1 MSAHEDLI
9 LNSSFIVTIGM
20 LKFSFTKVSNIVD
33 AIETEVLA
41 EGGDN
46 WGVHNLMKP
55 RTKNQTLVLERGVLS
70 GTAASL
76 VDAAFTTGMPIYG
89 LMVIVMQRGSM
100 KKAYGI
106 VSGMVT
112 KVEITSLD
120 ALKSE
125 PLYKTIE
132 ITHNG
137 LHEIPIPI

>member
-1 MSAHEDLI
+1 MSAREDLI
-9 LNSSFIVTIGM
+9 LNNSFLVTIGM

-33 AIETEVLA
+33 SIETEVVA

-46 WGVHNLMKP
+46 WGVHNLMKA
-55 RTKNQTLVLERGVLS
+55 RTRNQTLVLERGVLS
-70 GTAASL
+70 GTAARL
-76 VDAAFTTGMPIYG
+76 VDAAFTTGMPIYE
-89 LMVIVMQRGSM
+89 LTVIIMQHGSM
-100 KKAYGI
+100 KKAYTI

-120 ALKSE
+120 ALRSE

-137 LHEIPIPI
+137 LHEIPLPI